1 MIPQPKLRPAPK
13 IPEAHPQWANLNL
26 ADILSLP
33 TAYLAVGYSNSI
45 LSEQGA
51 QAQERLW
58 ERGRLPGGTIGNTIK
73 LVHACREAGIRLF
86 WTKYEIFRQQYPQT
100 PLDKAQYDFWA
111 SHFPGWT
118 DQQKQRDWQPIE
130 EIKALMQPEDPVIHY
145 VSLGNVF
152 LGTMLPAYLNMWG
165 IRTVLLS
172 GFHLDWCIEQAART
186 CRDMG
191 YMPIVIGDA
200 CGCGNEADELPT
212 LERLERF
219 FAPVV
224 STDRAIDLIRQGA
237 ALRKS
242 G

>member
-1 MIPQPKLRPAPK
+1 MPQTKLRPSPR
-13 IPEAHPQWANLNL
+13 IPEAHPQWASLDL
-26 ADILSLP
+26 AELLSLP
-33 TAYLAVGYSNSI
+33 TAHLAIGYSNSI

-51 QAQERLW
+51 QAEERLW

-73 LVHACREAGIRLF
+73 LVHACRDAGIDVY

-100 PLDKAQYDFWA
+100 LLDKAQYDFWA
-111 SHFPGWT
+111 SHYADWT
-118 DQQKQRDWQPIE
+118 DDQKQRDWQPIE
-130 EIKALMQPEDPVIHY
+130 EVRALMRPEDQLIHY
-145 VSLGNVF
+145 TSLGNVF
-152 LGTMLPAYLNMWG
+152 LGTMLPAYLNMRG
-165 IRTVLLS
+165 TRTVLLS

-200 CGCGNEADELPT
+200 CGCGNEADEAPT